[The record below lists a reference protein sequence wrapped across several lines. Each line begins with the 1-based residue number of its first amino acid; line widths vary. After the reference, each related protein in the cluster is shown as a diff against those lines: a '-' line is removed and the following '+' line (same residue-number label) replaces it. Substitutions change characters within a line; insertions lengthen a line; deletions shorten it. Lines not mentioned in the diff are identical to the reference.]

1 MQTFGVLE
9 DLMKYH
15 YHIYSLL
22 LDGANRQTEA
32 HTLEKGIN
40 IIVAMPE
47 QLLDHLQN
55 TPDFFYDRILDIGY
69 EEQLKSSI
77 FFPNVGKLSSS
88 ALTHKVAMI
97 TKLAL
102 KKSDKRFLLL
112 FTFLKKNKKKV
123 MVFFNSCISVKYY
136 HELLNYIDL
145 PAMNV
150 HLEKL
155 ISKNYSTKE
164 AFKDYVRAYYSHY
177 LEQIFYFIENLDLAK
192 VAKSFGFIVPPA
204 IDLKISKSSRL
215 QKRLSGGGYGH
226 FKNINDP
233 SSAKWLKRIKIF
245 RQLGK
250 RGQDNR

>member
-1 MQTFGVLE
+1 MMNDKSCLILSQTMKNMNFIYMTEIQALVLPLLE
-9 DLMKYH
+9 GRDLV
-15 YHIYSLL
+15 
-22 LDGANRQTEA
+22 GAAKTES
-32 HTLEKGIN
+32 GIN

-47 QLLDHLQN
+47 RLLDHLQN
-55 TPDFFYDRILDIGY
+55 NLQCLIIDEADRILDIGY
-69 EEQLKSSI
+69 EEELKSSI
-77 FFPNVGKLSSS
+77 FFPVKRRQTILFS
-88 ALTHKVAMI
+88 AARTQKVAMI

-112 FTFLKKNKKKV
+112 FTFLKKN
-123 MVFFNSCISVKYY
+123 MVFFNSCMSVKYY

-155 ISKNYSTKE
+155 ISKNYFLHQSTKE
-164 AFKDYVRAYYSHY
+164 AFKDYVRAY
-177 LEQIFYFIENLDLAK
+177 
-192 VAKSFGFIVPPA
+192 
-204 IDLKISKSSRL
+204 
-215 QKRLSGGGYGH
+215 SGGGYGH

-233 SSAKWLKRIKIF
+233 SSAKWLKRTKTF